1 MNDHQ
6 PDPKALVGRLLGP
19 SGDEVGCEEC
29 FELLDQYVE
38 VQLDGGDTRAA
49 LPRMDE
55 HLEGC
60 PACREDAESLLAAVR
75 PRQAPGL

>member
-6 PDPKALVGRLLGP
+6 TDPKALVGSLLGP
-19 SGDEVGCEEC
+19 EGPEVGCEEC

-38 VQLDGGDTRAA
+38 VELAGGDTRAV
-49 LPRMDE
+49 LPGMDA

-60 PACREDAESLLAAVR
+60 PACREDAESLRAVVAEG
-75 PRQAPGL
+75 PAQT